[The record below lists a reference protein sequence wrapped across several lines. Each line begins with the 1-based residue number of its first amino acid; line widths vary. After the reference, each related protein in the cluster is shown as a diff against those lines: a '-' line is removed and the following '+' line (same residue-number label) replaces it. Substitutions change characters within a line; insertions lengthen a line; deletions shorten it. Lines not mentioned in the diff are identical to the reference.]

1 MTSSP
6 KITLCRWAGSFEP
19 VTRGVS
25 NSTSRAPSLSSCGK
39 ENTQSVRK
47 YHREHDASLQPGPR
61 ARPRVF
67 LTNIESYLEKEEGQV
82 PLRADPSKTSRQWCG
97 CSSLSTSFCH
107 GQLLFITSCLSFPIV
122 FLSCFCFCFVFSPI
136 YFRPV
141 IPGSSGSFPNAL
153 LFLLLPALP
162 RSVVLCP

>member
-82 PLRADPSKTSRQWCG
+82 PLRADPSRDRQAVVRM
-97 CSSLSTSFCH
+97 
-107 GQLLFITSCLSFPIV
+107 LFPLYLFLPRATLVYHFLP
-122 FLSCFCFCFVFSPI
+122 FLSHCLPFLFLFLFCF
-136 YFRPV
+136 
-141 IPGSSGSFPNAL
+141 
-153 LFLLLPALP
+153 FLLSILGL
-162 RSVVLCP
+162 

>member
-82 PLRADPSKTSRQWCG
+82 PLRADRSRDRQAVVRM
-97 CSSLSTSFCH
+97 
-107 GQLLFITSCLSFPIV
+107 LFPLYLFLPRATLVYHFLPFLAHCLP
-122 FLSCFCFCFVFSPI
+122 FLFFCFVFFS
-136 YFRPV
+136 Y
-141 IPGSSGSFPNAL
+141 
-153 LFLLLPALP
+153 LF
-162 RSVVLCP
+162 

>member
-82 PLRADPSKTSRQWCG
+82 PLRADRSRDRQAVVRM
-97 CSSLSTSFCH
+97 
-107 GQLLFITSCLSFPIV
+107 LFPLYFFLPRATLVYHFLP
-122 FLSCFCFCFVFSPI
+122 FLSHCLPFLFLFLFCFFS